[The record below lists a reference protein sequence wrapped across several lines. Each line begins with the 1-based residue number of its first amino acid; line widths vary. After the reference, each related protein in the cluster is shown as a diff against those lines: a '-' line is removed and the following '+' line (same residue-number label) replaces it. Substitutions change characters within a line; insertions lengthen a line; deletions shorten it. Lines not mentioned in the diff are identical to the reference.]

1 MLLRT
6 LVRSHYKH
14 IFRIH
19 SLCLVRSPF
28 AVFLTSVHCWH
39 WWFTA
44 NACVFA
50 EIQFVNIRHDTRVM
64 VKSTKKSTQAIKTW
78 SDAKRMC
85 ATNRYDVDLS
95 GSHKCTHTIYL
106 KRSLKGTHHKNRYY
120 SSKYKFSTMRLYL
133 NRILWA

>member
-44 NACVFA
+44 NAFVFA
-50 EIQFVNIRHDTRVM
+50 EIQFVNIRHDIRVM

-85 ATNRYDVDLS
+85 VTNRYDVDLS